1 MMEFI
6 FLDLDNTIL
15 DFDWAERQALQKAL
29 AEAGISP
36 SEQICRRYHEI
47 NQQCWQRLERGEWS
61 RRQVLDGRFRLLFAQ
76 LGTTA
81 DPVAC
86 SRSYEQLLGEGHR
99 FLPGAQEALRRL
111 HGRYRLFLASNGT
124 AHVQNRRL
132 QSAGLY
138 PLFENVFISEKIGA
152 DKPSS
157 TYFAR
162 CFDAIPNF
170 NPARAI
176 MVGDSLTSDILGGKN
191 AGIATCWVNPKH
203 ETPTQIRAD
212 YEITCLAELEP
223 LLEEL

>member
-1 MMEFI
+1 MEFV

-36 SEQICRRYHEI
+36 SEQLCRQYHAI

-61 RRQVLDGRFRLLFAQ
+61 RRQVLDGRFQLLFAQ
-76 LGTTA
+76 LGTAA
-81 DPVAC
+81 DPIAC
-86 SRSYEQLLGEGHR
+86 SRSYEQLLGEGYR
-99 FLPGAQEALRRL
+99 FLPGAREALLRL

-138 PLFENVFISEKIGA
+138 PLFEDVFISEKIGA
-152 DKPSS
+152 DKPSR

-162 CFDAIPNF
+162 CFAAIPNF

-191 AGIATCWVNPKH
+191 AGIATCWVNPRH

-223 LLEEL
+223 LLEAL